1 MKKQDFK
8 KWTFG
13 LAGGF
18 VVIAGALAS
27 CFYVA
32 YGQLENRLTSAN
44 AELVNAKKQIETL
57 VVEKEELE
65 EAAGIAAAM
74 AAENELLKM
83 EEVPFEVD
91 LSDWKYVLTNELHM
105 LPKDFEV
112 ELEKTYNGQR
122 VDRRM
127 RGELEAMIDAAK
139 KDGHHLMICSSY
151 RDYKK
156 QDQLMDESIAKFVRR
171 GLSYKDAFFKTK
183 EQIALTHHLMIC
195 SSYRDYK
202 KQDQLMDESI
212 AKFVRRGLS
221 YKDAFFKTKEQIAL
235 TGASEHHTG
244 LAVDIVGKNHQS
256 LDESQADT
264 KEAKWLAE
272 HAAEYGFIL
281 RYPKEKE
288 DITMISF
295 ESWHYR
301 YVGKEAAEYMKEK
314 NLCLEEFIELVQ
326 IQQAKEAFMTESM
339 N

>member
-32 YGQLENRLTSAN
+32 YGQLENRLASAN

-65 EAAGIAAAM
+65 ETAGIAAAM

-91 LSDWKYVLTNELHM
+91 LSDWKYVLANELHM

-139 KDGHHLMICSSY
+139 KDG
-151 RDYKK
+151 
-156 QDQLMDESIAKFVRR
+156 
-171 GLSYKDAFFKTK
+171 
-183 EQIALTHHLMIC
+183 HHLMIC

-326 IQQAKEAFMTESM
+326 IQQAKEAFMAESM
-339 N
+339 D

>member
-65 EAAGIAAAM
+65 ETAGIAAAM

-139 KDGHHLMICSSY
+139 KDG
-151 RDYKK
+151 
-156 QDQLMDESIAKFVRR
+156 
-171 GLSYKDAFFKTK
+171 
-183 EQIALTHHLMIC
+183 HHLMIC

-326 IQQAKEAFMTESM
+326 IQQAKEAFMAESM
-339 N
+339 D

>member
-91 LSDWKYVLTNELHM
+91 LSDWKYVLANELHM
-105 LPKDFEV
+105 LPKDFEA

-139 KDGHHLMICSSY
+139 KDG
-151 RDYKK
+151 
-156 QDQLMDESIAKFVRR
+156 
-171 GLSYKDAFFKTK
+171 
-183 EQIALTHHLMIC
+183 HHLMIC

>member
-105 LPKDFEV
+105 LPKDFEA

-139 KDGHHLMICSSY
+139 KDG
-151 RDYKK
+151 
-156 QDQLMDESIAKFVRR
+156 
-171 GLSYKDAFFKTK
+171 
-183 EQIALTHHLMIC
+183 HHLMIC

-314 NLCLEEFIELVQ
+314 KLCLEEFIELVQ

>member
-27 CFYVA
+27 CFYIT
-32 YGQLENRLTSAN
+32 YGQLESRLAAAN
-44 AELVNAKKQIETL
+44 AELLNAKRQVETL
-57 VVEKEELE
+57 MLEKEELE
-65 EAAGIAAAM
+65 EEAGIAAAM
-74 AAENELLKM
+74 AAENALLKM

-91 LSDWKYVLTNELHM
+91 LSDWKYVLANELHM

-122 VDRRM
+122 VDGRI

-156 QDQLMDESIAKFVRR
+156 QDQLMDESIAKF
-171 GLSYKDAFFKTK
+171 
-183 EQIALTHHLMIC
+183 I
-195 SSYRDYK
+195 
-202 KQDQLMDESI
+202 
-212 AKFVRRGLS
+212 RRGLS

-326 IQQAKEAFMTESM
+326 IQQAKEAFMAEM
-339 N
+339 ME

>member
-183 EQIALTHHLMIC
+183 EQIALT
-195 SSYRDYK
+195 
-202 KQDQLMDESI
+202 
-212 AKFVRRGLS
+212 
-221 YKDAFFKTKEQIAL
+221 
-235 TGASEHHTG
+235 GASEHHTG

-326 IQQAKEAFMTESM
+326 IQQAKEAFMAESM
-339 N
+339 D

>member
-91 LSDWKYVLTNELHM
+91 LSDWKYVLANELHM

-183 EQIALTHHLMIC
+183 EQIALT
-195 SSYRDYK
+195 
-202 KQDQLMDESI
+202 
-212 AKFVRRGLS
+212 
-221 YKDAFFKTKEQIAL
+221 
-235 TGASEHHTG
+235 GASEHHTG

-264 KEAKWLAE
+264 KESKWLAE

>member
-1 MKKQDFK
+1 VKKQDFK

-183 EQIALTHHLMIC
+183 EQIALT
-195 SSYRDYK
+195 
-202 KQDQLMDESI
+202 
-212 AKFVRRGLS
+212 
-221 YKDAFFKTKEQIAL
+221 
-235 TGASEHHTG
+235 GASEHHTG

>member
-91 LSDWKYVLTNELHM
+91 LSDWKYVLANELHM

-139 KDGHHLMICSSY
+139 KDG
-151 RDYKK
+151 
-156 QDQLMDESIAKFVRR
+156 
-171 GLSYKDAFFKTK
+171 
-183 EQIALTHHLMIC
+183 HHLMIC

>member
-32 YGQLENRLTSAN
+32 YGQLENRLTLAN

-105 LPKDFEV
+105 LPKDFEA

-139 KDGHHLMICSSY
+139 KDG
-151 RDYKK
+151 
-156 QDQLMDESIAKFVRR
+156 
-171 GLSYKDAFFKTK
+171 
-183 EQIALTHHLMIC
+183 HHLMIC

>member
-65 EAAGIAAAM
+65 ETAGIAAAM

-127 RGELEAMIDAAK
+127 RGELEAMIDAAQ
-139 KDGHHLMICSSY
+139 KDG
-151 RDYKK
+151 
-156 QDQLMDESIAKFVRR
+156 
-171 GLSYKDAFFKTK
+171 
-183 EQIALTHHLMIC
+183 HHLMIC

>member
-171 GLSYKDAFFKTK
+171 GLSYK
-183 EQIALTHHLMIC
+183 E
-195 SSYRDYK
+195 
-202 KQDQLMDESI
+202 
-212 AKFVRRGLS
+212 
-221 YKDAFFKTKEQIAL
+221 AFFKTKEQIAL

>member
-105 LPKDFEV
+105 LPKDFEA

-183 EQIALTHHLMIC
+183 EQIALT
-195 SSYRDYK
+195 
-202 KQDQLMDESI
+202 
-212 AKFVRRGLS
+212 
-221 YKDAFFKTKEQIAL
+221 
-235 TGASEHHTG
+235 GASEHHTG
-244 LAVDIVGKNHQS
+244 LAVDIVGKNNQS

>member
-1 MKKQDFK
+1 MDI
-8 KWTFG
+8 WTG
-13 LAGGF
+13 RWLCGDRRSA
-18 VVIAGALAS
+18 
-27 CFYVA
+27 
-32 YGQLENRLTSAN
+32 GQLLLCCIRA
-44 AELVNAKKQIETL
+44 AAKKQIETL

-139 KDGHHLMICSSY
+139 KDG
-151 RDYKK
+151 
-156 QDQLMDESIAKFVRR
+156 
-171 GLSYKDAFFKTK
+171 
-183 EQIALTHHLMIC
+183 HHLMIC

>member
-8 KWTFG
+8 KWTVG

-27 CFYVA
+27 CFYVS
-32 YGQLENRLTSAN
+32 YGQLENRLALAN

-57 VVEKEELE
+57 AVEKEELE

-83 EEVPFEVD
+83 EELPFEVD
-91 LSDWKYVLTNELHM
+91 LSDWKYVLANELHM

-122 VDRRM
+122 VDSRI
-127 RGELEAMIDAAK
+127 RGELEAMIDAAR
-139 KDGHHLMICSSY
+139 KDGYHLMICSSY

-156 QDQLMDESIAKFVRR
+156 QDQLMDESIAKF
-171 GLSYKDAFFKTK
+171 
-183 EQIALTHHLMIC
+183 I
-195 SSYRDYK
+195 
-202 KQDQLMDESI
+202 
-212 AKFVRRGLS
+212 RRGLS

-281 RYPKEKE
+281 RYPKDKE

-326 IQQAKEAFMTESM
+326 IQQAKESFMAEM
-339 N
+339 ME

>member
-105 LPKDFEV
+105 LPKDFEA

-139 KDGHHLMICSSY
+139 KDG
-151 RDYKK
+151 
-156 QDQLMDESIAKFVRR
+156 
-171 GLSYKDAFFKTK
+171 
-183 EQIALTHHLMIC
+183 HHLMIC

-326 IQQAKEAFMTESM
+326 IQQAKEAFMAESM
-339 N
+339 D

>member
-27 CFYVA
+27 CFYVS
-32 YGQLENRLTSAN
+32 YGQLENRLALAN

-57 VVEKEELE
+57 AVEKEELE

-83 EEVPFEVD
+83 EELPFEVD
-91 LSDWKYVLTNELHM
+91 LSDWKYVLANELHM

-122 VDRRM
+122 VDSRI
-127 RGELEAMIDAAK
+127 RGELEAMIDAAR
-139 KDGHHLMICSSY
+139 KDGYHLMICSSY

-156 QDQLMDESIAKFVRR
+156 QDQLMDESIAKF
-171 GLSYKDAFFKTK
+171 
-183 EQIALTHHLMIC
+183 I
-195 SSYRDYK
+195 
-202 KQDQLMDESI
+202 
-212 AKFVRRGLS
+212 RRGLS

-281 RYPKEKE
+281 RYPKDKE

-326 IQQAKEAFMTESM
+326 IQQAKESFMAEM
-339 N
+339 ME

>member
-105 LPKDFEV
+105 LPKDFEA

-139 KDGHHLMICSSY
+139 KDG
-151 RDYKK
+151 
-156 QDQLMDESIAKFVRR
+156 
-171 GLSYKDAFFKTK
+171 
-183 EQIALTHHLMIC
+183 HHLMIC

-301 YVGKEAAEYMKEK
+301 YVGKEAAEYMKKK

-326 IQQAKEAFMTESM
+326 IQQAKKAFMTESM

>member
-183 EQIALTHHLMIC
+183 EQIALT
-195 SSYRDYK
+195 
-202 KQDQLMDESI
+202 
-212 AKFVRRGLS
+212 
-221 YKDAFFKTKEQIAL
+221 
-235 TGASEHHTG
+235 GASEHHTG

-326 IQQAKEAFMTESM
+326 IQQEKEAFMTESM

>member
-105 LPKDFEV
+105 LPKGFEA

-139 KDGHHLMICSSY
+139 KDG
-151 RDYKK
+151 
-156 QDQLMDESIAKFVRR
+156 
-171 GLSYKDAFFKTK
+171 
-183 EQIALTHHLMIC
+183 HHLMIC

>member
-183 EQIALTHHLMIC
+183 EQIALT
-195 SSYRDYK
+195 
-202 KQDQLMDESI
+202 
-212 AKFVRRGLS
+212 
-221 YKDAFFKTKEQIAL
+221 
-235 TGASEHHTG
+235 GASEHHTG

>member
-32 YGQLENRLTSAN
+32 YGQLENRLTLAN

-139 KDGHHLMICSSY
+139 KDG
-151 RDYKK
+151 
-156 QDQLMDESIAKFVRR
+156 
-171 GLSYKDAFFKTK
+171 
-183 EQIALTHHLMIC
+183 HHLMIC

>member
-1 MKKQDFK
+1 MKFSKFPLYLCAFQNILEQIKRKYKGKGSEAVKKQDFK

-27 CFYVA
+27 CFYIT
-32 YGQLENRLTSAN
+32 YGELENRLAEAN
-44 AELVNAKKQIETL
+44 AELVNAKKQVEVL
-57 VVEKEELE
+57 AAEKEELE
-65 EAAGIAAAM
+65 KEAGIAAAM
-74 AAENELLKM
+74 AAENGLLNM
-83 EEVPFEVD
+83 EEIPFEVD
-91 LSDWKYVLTNELHM
+91 LSDWKYVLVNELQM
-105 LPKDFEV
+105 LPQDFEV

-122 VDRRM
+122 VDARIRK
-127 RGELEAMIDAAK
+127 ELEAMIDAAK
-139 KDGHHLMICSSY
+139 KDGHPLVICSSY

-156 QDQLMDESIAKFVRR
+156 QDQLMDESIAKF
-171 GLSYKDAFFKTK
+171 L
-183 EQIALTHHLMIC
+183 
-195 SSYRDYK
+195 
-202 KQDQLMDESI
+202 
-212 AKFVRRGLS
+212 RRGLS

-264 KEAKWLAE
+264 EEAKWLAE

-288 DITMISF
+288 EITMISF

-301 YVGKEAAEYMKEK
+301 YVGREAAEYMKEK
-314 NLCLEEFIELVQ
+314 GLCLEEFVELVQ
-326 IQQAKEAFMTESM
+326 LRQAKEAFQAELME
-339 N
+339 

>member
-105 LPKDFEV
+105 LPKDFEA

-183 EQIALTHHLMIC
+183 EQIALT
-195 SSYRDYK
+195 
-202 KQDQLMDESI
+202 
-212 AKFVRRGLS
+212 
-221 YKDAFFKTKEQIAL
+221 
-235 TGASEHHTG
+235 GASEHHTG
-244 LAVDIVGKNHQS
+244 LAVDIVGKHHQS

>member
-57 VVEKEELE
+57 VVEKEELG

-83 EEVPFEVD
+83 EEVPFEVN

-105 LPKDFEV
+105 LPKDFEA

-139 KDGHHLMICSSY
+139 KDG
-151 RDYKK
+151 
-156 QDQLMDESIAKFVRR
+156 
-171 GLSYKDAFFKTK
+171 
-183 EQIALTHHLMIC
+183 HHLMIC

>member
-105 LPKDFEV
+105 LPKDFEA

-171 GLSYKDAFFKTK
+171 G
-183 EQIALTHHLMIC
+183 
-195 SSYRDYK
+195 
-202 KQDQLMDESI
+202 
-212 AKFVRRGLS
+212 VS

>member
-183 EQIALTHHLMIC
+183 EQIALT
-195 SSYRDYK
+195 
-202 KQDQLMDESI
+202 
-212 AKFVRRGLS
+212 
-221 YKDAFFKTKEQIAL
+221 
-235 TGASEHHTG
+235 GASEHHTG

-301 YVGKEAAEYMKEK
+301 YVGKGAAEYMKEK

-326 IQQAKEAFMTESM
+326 IQQAKEAFMAESM

>member
-105 LPKDFEV
+105 LPKDFET

-139 KDGHHLMICSSY
+139 KDG
-151 RDYKK
+151 
-156 QDQLMDESIAKFVRR
+156 
-171 GLSYKDAFFKTK
+171 
-183 EQIALTHHLMIC
+183 HHLMIC

>member
-57 VVEKEELE
+57 AVEKEELE

-171 GLSYKDAFFKTK
+171 GLSYK
-183 EQIALTHHLMIC
+183 E
-195 SSYRDYK
+195 
-202 KQDQLMDESI
+202 
-212 AKFVRRGLS
+212 
-221 YKDAFFKTKEQIAL
+221 AFFKTKEQIAL

>member
-65 EAAGIAAAM
+65 ETAGIAAAM

-139 KDGHHLMICSSY
+139 KDG
-151 RDYKK
+151 
-156 QDQLMDESIAKFVRR
+156 
-171 GLSYKDAFFKTK
+171 
-183 EQIALTHHLMIC
+183 HHLMIC

>member
-57 VVEKEELE
+57 AVEKEELE

-105 LPKDFEV
+105 LPKDFGV

-139 KDGHHLMICSSY
+139 KDG
-151 RDYKK
+151 
-156 QDQLMDESIAKFVRR
+156 
-171 GLSYKDAFFKTK
+171 
-183 EQIALTHHLMIC
+183 HHLMIC

>member
-57 VVEKEELE
+57 AVEKEELE

-105 LPKDFEV
+105 LPKDFEA

-139 KDGHHLMICSSY
+139 KDG
-151 RDYKK
+151 
-156 QDQLMDESIAKFVRR
+156 
-171 GLSYKDAFFKTK
+171 
-183 EQIALTHHLMIC
+183 HHLMIC

>member
-27 CFYVA
+27 CFYLT
-32 YGQLENRLTSAN
+32 YGELNSRLAEAN
-44 AELVNAKKQIETL
+44 AQLLNAQKQVEALTL
-57 VVEKEELE
+57 EKEELQE
-65 EAAGIAAAM
+65 EAGIAAAM
-74 AAENELLKM
+74 AEENALLKM
-83 EEVPFEVD
+83 EKIPFEVD

-105 LPKDFEV
+105 LPQDFEA

-122 VDRRM
+122 VDKRIRK
-127 RGELEAMIDAAK
+127 ELEAMIDAAK
-139 KDGHHLMICSSY
+139 EEGYNLLICSSY

-156 QDQLMDESIAKFVRR
+156 QDQLMDESIAKFVRK
-171 GLSYKDAFFKTK
+171 G
-183 EQIALTHHLMIC
+183 M
-195 SSYRDYK
+195 
-202 KQDQLMDESI
+202 
-212 AKFVRRGLS
+212 S

-256 LDESQADT
+256 LDASQADT

-281 RYPKEKE
+281 RYPKDKE
-288 DITMISF
+288 EITMISF

-301 YVGKEAAEYMKEK
+301 YVGREAAEYMKEH
-314 NLCLEEFIELVQ
+314 NLCLEEFVELVQ
-326 IQQAKEAFMTESM
+326 IQQAKEALQAEEMD
-339 N
+339 

>member
-105 LPKDFEV
+105 LPKDFEA

-139 KDGHHLMICSSY
+139 KDG
-151 RDYKK
+151 
-156 QDQLMDESIAKFVRR
+156 
-171 GLSYKDAFFKTK
+171 
-183 EQIALTHHLMIC
+183 HHLMIC

-326 IQQAKEAFMTESM
+326 IQQAKEAFMTESRTKGQGGRL
-339 N
+339 

>member
-57 VVEKEELE
+57 AVEKEELE

-105 LPKDFEV
+105 LPKDFEA

-139 KDGHHLMICSSY
+139 KDG
-151 RDYKK
+151 
-156 QDQLMDESIAKFVRR
+156 
-171 GLSYKDAFFKTK
+171 
-183 EQIALTHHLMIC
+183 HHLMIC

-301 YVGKEAAEYMKEK
+301 YVGKEAAEYMKKK

-326 IQQAKEAFMTESM
+326 IQQAKKAFMTESM

>member
-27 CFYVA
+27 CFYLT
-32 YGQLENRLTSAN
+32 YGELDSRLAEAN
-44 AELVNAKKQIETL
+44 AQLLNAQKQVEALTL
-57 VVEKEELE
+57 EKEELQE
-65 EAAGIAAAM
+65 EAGIAAAM
-74 AAENELLKM
+74 AEENALLKM
-83 EEVPFEVD
+83 EKIPFEVD

-105 LPKDFEV
+105 LPQDFEA

-122 VDRRM
+122 VDKRIRK
-127 RGELEAMIDAAK
+127 ELEAMIDAAK
-139 KDGHHLMICSSY
+139 EEGYNLLICSSY

-156 QDQLMDESIAKFVRR
+156 QDQLMDESIAKFVRK
-171 GLSYKDAFFKTK
+171 G
-183 EQIALTHHLMIC
+183 M
-195 SSYRDYK
+195 
-202 KQDQLMDESI
+202 
-212 AKFVRRGLS
+212 S

-256 LDESQADT
+256 LDASQADT

-281 RYPKEKE
+281 RYPKDKE
-288 DITMISF
+288 EITMISF

-301 YVGKEAAEYMKEK
+301 YVGREAAEYMKEH
-314 NLCLEEFIELVQ
+314 NLCLEEFVELVQ
-326 IQQAKEAFMTESM
+326 IQQAKEALQAEEMD
-339 N
+339 